1 MSSPTSRHRRAALI
15 ALLALAGCREGGT
28 TLASTEQ
35 SAIADS
41 LAAMFRA
48 AYDLRQKD
56 PIQGFMSLYPDS
68 GRVVS
73 ASGGRVTTTRDS
85 LEAGIRTFWETA
97 GRNMQDPEW
106 TWGRPQVDVLSR
118 DAAVITTTYRVPHRT
133 PAGAPHVIAGAWT
146 AVFVRRD
153 GRWVVIQEHLSELP
167 ATAAAVQPAARP
179 GDAHTGHGSR
189 P

>member
-1 MSSPTSRHRRAALI
+1 MASPHARLRRAALI
-15 ALLALAGCREGGT
+15 TLLVFAGCRDRGAAA
-28 TLASTEQ
+28 LSSAEQ

-41 LAAMFRA
+41 LAALIRA

-56 PIQGFMSLYPDS
+56 PIEGFMSLYPDS

-97 GRNMQDPEW
+97 GRNMQNPEW
-106 TWGRPQVDVLSR
+106 TWGRPHVDVLSR
-118 DAAVITTTYRVPHRT
+118 DAAVVTTTYRVPHRT
-133 PAGAPHVIAGAWT
+133 PSGASHVIAGAWT

-153 GRWVVIQEHLSELP
+153 GRWVAIQEHLSELP
-167 ATAAAVQPAARP
+167 AAAAAASAPPADEHAR
-179 GDAHTGHGSR
+179 HGSR